1 MISAG
6 MSVIYSPHFMRQT
19 SKATDMKRKYVLT
32 LISYFEREI
41 ILFNRISDLFETVTK
56 SKIPPHV
63 RSLTL
68 DMLCDDLEGNDVD
81 DVPYIKY
88 TFR

>member
-1 MISAG
+1 
-6 MSVIYSPHFMRQT
+6 MSVIYSPHFMRQA
-19 SKATDMKRKYVLT
+19 SKAQDMKRKYVPISVVYNVIHL
-32 LISYFEREI
+32 LINFV
-41 ILFNRISDLFETVTK
+41 RISGLYETVTRT
-56 SKIPPHV
+56 KIPPHV